1 MSNDKSRHE
10 DFRDSLSTI
19 NEKGERNWIYPKKP
33 SGKFY
38 TARNYVSF
46 FLLLILFIT
55 PFIKIKGH
63 PIILFNFLNRNFI
76 LFVIPF
82 GPHDFHLFVLAMIT
96 IIVFIILFT
105 VVFGRIFCGWACP
118 QTIFMEM
125 VFRKIEYWIEGSA
138 KQQKILNLQ
147 SWNVNKILKK
157 FSKYTIFY
165 ATAFLISNIFLSYII
180 GIDELIKIISDP
192 PSEHI
197 KGLIGIIAFSGVF
210 YWVFA
215 SFREQVCTM
224 VCPYG
229 RLQGVLLDRDSIVIT
244 YDNKRGEPRGKIKKE
259 EKQTDKGDCID
270 CHLCVDVCPTG
281 IDIRNGIQL
290 ECVNC
295 TACIDACDYVMV
307 KINKPK
313 GLIKYDSI
321 NGVEENK
328 GFKFTARMKSYTLLL
343 VLLISVLGYLL
354 SARTD
359 YSINILRTPGFMF
372 QEQDNNMVSNIY
384 DLNIVNK
391 TFKTL
396 PFSVKL
402 VNIKGSVKI
411 IGSKKD
417 LEPQENYDSKLLV
430 IIPKDEIN
438 KINTPIKISVYTGN
452 KLIKELNT
460 SFLAS
465 LKKD

>member
-438 KINTPIKISVYTGN
+438 KINTPIKISVYTRN

>member
-321 NGVEENK
+321 NGLEENK

>member
-1 MSNDKSRHE
+1 
-10 DFRDSLSTI
+10 
-19 NEKGERNWIYPKKP
+19 
-33 SGKFY
+33 
-38 TARNYVSF
+38 
-46 FLLLILFIT
+46 
-55 PFIKIKGH
+55 
-63 PIILFNFLNRNFI
+63 
-76 LFVIPF
+76 
-82 GPHDFHLFVLAMIT
+82 
-96 IIVFIILFT
+96 LFT